1 MAKPSSSTNRRQLL
15 IGAGALAA
23 TGAVGLDATLWSE
36 PDPAYLLYL
45 RAVRSEA
52 AINNFRGDEEGD
64 EYKALFDTH
73 IATERELATTPAT
86 SLMGVWGKMKRLAD
100 DQYWAPDDY
109 CLESCLG
116 LSVLADLNRM
126 VAANFPGWSGDGQ
139 DRGGES

>member
-23 TGAVGLDATLWSE
+23 TGTMGLDATLWSK

-45 RAVRSEA
+45 RAVRSET
-52 AINNFRGDEEGD
+52 AINKFRGDEGGD

-73 IATERELATTPAT
+73 IATERKLTATPAT

-100 DQYWAPDDY
+100 DQYWGPDDY
-109 CLESCLG
+109 CLEPCLG

-126 VAANFPGWSGDGQ
+126 TAANFPGWSSDGY
-139 DRGGES
+139 DTRIES

>member
-1 MAKPSSSTNRRQLL
+1 MATPSSSTNRRQLL

-23 TGAVGLDATLWSE
+23 TGAVGLDTNLWSK

-45 RAVRSEA
+45 RVVRTEA
-52 AINNFRGDEEGD
+52 AVNNFRGDEEGD

-73 IATERELATTPAT
+73 IATERKLASTPAT
-86 SLMGVWGKMKRLAD
+86 SLMGVWGKVKRLAD

-126 VAANFPGWSGDGQ
+126 TAANFPGWSGDGH
-139 DRGGES
+139 DTRIES

>member
-1 MAKPSSSTNRRQLL
+1 MATPSSSTNRRQLL

-23 TGAVGLDATLWSE
+23 TGTMGLDATLWSE

-73 IATERELATTPAT
+73 IATERKLAATPAT
-86 SLMGVWGKMKRLAD
+86 GLMGVWGKMRRLAD
-100 DQYWAPDDY
+100 DQYWEPSDY

-126 VAANFPGWSGDGQ
+126 VAAAVPEWSGEALDSG
-139 DRGGES
+139 S

>member
-1 MAKPSSSTNRRQLL
+1 MAKSSSSTNRRQLL
-15 IGAGALAA
+15 IGSGALAA
-23 TGAVGLDATLWSE
+23 TGTVGLDATLWSE

-45 RAVRSEA
+45 RAVRSET
-52 AINNFRGDEEGD
+52 AINSFRGDEEGD
-64 EYKALFDTH
+64 EYKTLFDSH
-73 IATERELATTPAT
+73 IATERKLAATPAT

-126 VAANFPGWSGDGQ
+126 TAANFPGWSEDGH
-139 DRGGES
+139 DTRIES